1 MNISKFIH
9 TPFRKG
15 ISGLWYISGDFPTLD
30 GTCKF
35 TVEEE
40 GNTVTYRY
48 ETDLYRVKSVFTRH
62 DQGVVTRQD
71 SFQNISGRTL
81 TLGAFFSRFFL
92 EGNRY
97 QVYTQYNGW
106 HHESVGAWQNL
117 VTQVTAADCGVRT
130 CEGASPMMALCNEH
144 NQNITVFHI
153 MPNCQWQM
161 TARKHPHR
169 GGNESVIVEI
179 GMKNDALRLPVAA
192 EEEISLPT
200 IFFFETKDKTGLGS
214 HKLHSVYNRLYPR
227 KRMPVIYNTWFYHFD
242 EIHVDDILK
251 QVDCAAELGVEIF
264 TADAGWAGT
273 GKPWPSTVGD
283 WVENLDGGYQGRL
296 MEVSQRVREKGMIFG
311 LWFEP
316 ERVGVNS
323 HAFKEH
329 PEYLFEHIFFDFAN
343 PEAREHLIGM
353 ISRII
358 DQYQVGFLKF
368 DLNATIPDD
377 PYSFA
382 FYRYQKGYHEF
393 INRLQQAY
401 PHIYISCC
409 AAGGQRTDLHHGSYF
424 DSFWFTDNQGS
435 YEGLTIL
442 KDTLKRMPGSLI
454 ERWNVQKYC
463 DGFPIY
469 GSDKWQGLM
478 LTCNNSVFDY
488 VLNVKEAYTLAF
500 LSGGPIGFSG
510 DIAAYPEEYK
520 QRLKAFLSQYKQDRS
535 FYMAANAHILVDS
548 EEITVIE
555 YADNGFDRCVIQFF
569 TKLPYT
575 DRLRVYPAV
584 DNFAHYLFNGT
595 SVYGKDLAEEGI
607 LFDDLTYNDCQV
619 ITLQKLS

>member
-1 MNISKFIH
+1 MKLEKYIH

-35 TVEEE
+35 TVEEAD
-40 GNTVTYRY
+40 NTVTYHY
-48 ETDLYRVKSVFTRH
+48 ETDLYRVKSVFTH
-62 DQGVVTRQD
+62 HSQGVVTRQD

-106 HHESVGAWQNL
+106 HHESVGAWQDL

-130 CEGASPMMALCNEH
+130 CEGASPMMALCNNH

-153 MPNCQWQM
+153 MPNCQWQIS
-161 TARKHPHR
+161 ARKLPHR
-169 GGNESVIVEI
+169 GSSEAVVVEI
-179 GMKNDALRLPVAA
+179 GMKNDALLLPVVVD
-192 EEEISLPT
+192 EEINLPT
-200 IFFFETKDKTGLGS
+200 IFFFETKDKAGLGC
-214 HKLHSVYNRLYPR
+214 HKLHSVYNQLYPR
-227 KRMPVIYNTWFYHFD
+227 RQMPILYNTWFYHFD
-242 EIHVDDILK
+242 EIHVDDLLR
-251 QVDCAAELGVEIF
+251 QVDCAAELGVEMF
-264 TADAGWAGT
+264 LVDSGWYGA
-273 GKPWPSTVGD
+273 GKPWGTYVGD
-283 WVENLDGGYQGRL
+283 WEESLTRGFQGRL

-311 LWFEP
+311 MWFEP
-316 ERVGVNS
+316 ERVGINS
-323 HAFKEH
+323 KVFKARPQH
-329 PEYLFEHIFFDFAN
+329 LFEHVFYDFAN
-343 PEAREHLIGM
+343 PEACDHLFGVISGM
-353 ISRII
+353 I
-358 DQYQVGFLKF
+358 DQYHIGFLKF
-368 DLNATIPDD
+368 DLNASTPDD
-377 PYSFA
+377 PYSYA
-382 FYRYQKGYHEF
+382 FYRYLKGYQAF
-393 INRLQQAY
+393 ISRLQQAY

-409 AAGGQRTDLHHGSYF
+409 AAGGQRTDLQHGSYF

-469 GSDKWQGLM
+469 GTDRWQGLM

-510 DIAAYPEEYK
+510 DIAAYPDDYK
-520 QRLKAFLSQYKQDRS
+520 ERLKAFIAQYKQDRS
-535 FYMAANAHILVDS
+535 FYMRANAHILVDS

-555 YADNGFDRCVIQFF
+555 YADNDFNRCVIQFF

-584 DNFAHYLFNGT
+584 DSCADYDLNGNQISGT
-595 SVYGKDLAEEGI
+595 ELTEEGI
-607 LFDDLTYNDCQV
+607 LFENLTYNDCQTV
-619 ITLQKLS
+619 TLSRR